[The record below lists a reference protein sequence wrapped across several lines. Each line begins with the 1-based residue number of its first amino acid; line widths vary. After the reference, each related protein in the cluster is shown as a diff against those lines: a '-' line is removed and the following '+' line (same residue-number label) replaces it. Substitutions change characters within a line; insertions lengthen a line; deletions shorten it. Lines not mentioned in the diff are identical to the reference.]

1 MTGNKIQSVNWH
13 ITGKCNYNCKFCY
26 VKNLNDEIRD
36 LEVAHNILHKLRYTK
51 TDQLDIQK
59 INFVG
64 GEPFL
69 HPHFYEL
76 LAMAHDMGF
85 VTSIVTNGSFIDRS
99 NIANIAEYTNWIGI
113 SVDSIDNQ
121 VEANLGR
128 GRGNHVTH
136 SREVAEMVH
145 DYGLKLKVNT
155 TVTKSTY
162 REDMHE
168 LIEHMNPH
176 RWKIFQ
182 MLHIEGQNDS
192 CITDLSI
199 TDQQFADFRKRHQ
212 DIRLQNN
219 VMPTFESN
227 DDMIGSY
234 LILDPE
240 GEVLSNSDGKYTS
253 YDLDEFL
260 LNPAVVVDSRK
271 YVERDGVYDW

>member
-26 VKNLNDEIRD
+26 VQNLNAEIKD
-36 LEVAHNILHKLRYTK
+36 IETAHQILHKLRYTK

-69 HPHFYEL
+69 HPNFYDL
-76 LAMAHDMGF
+76 LSMAYDMGF
-85 VTSIVTNGSFIDRS
+85 VTSIVTNGSFINKD
-99 NIANIAEYTNWIGI
+99 NIEKISRYTDWIGI

-121 VEANLGR
+121 VEAELGR
-128 GRGNHVTH
+128 GRGKHVTH
-136 SREVAEMVH
+136 ALEVADLVH
-145 DYGLKLKVNT
+145 DHGIKLKVNT
-155 TVTKSTY
+155 TVTRPTY
-162 REDMHE
+162 KEDMHN
-168 LIEHMNPH
+168 LIETMDPH

-192 CITDLSI
+192 CVSDLSI
-199 TDQQFADFRKRHQ
+199 TDQQFESFRIRHQ

-219 VMPTFESN
+219 IKPTFETN

-234 LILDPE
+234 LILDPA
-240 GEVLSNSDGKYTS
+240 GKVLSNGDGKYTPFE
-253 YDLDEFL
+253 LDQFL
-260 LNPAVVVDSRK
+260 LNPAVVVNSRK
-271 YVERDGVYDW
+271 YVGREGVYAW

>member
-26 VKNLNDEIRD
+26 VQNLNAEIKD
-36 LEVAHNILHKLRYTK
+36 LEVAHQILYKLRYTK

-69 HPHFYEL
+69 HPNFYEL
-76 LAMAHDMGF
+76 LSMAHDMGF
-85 VTSIVTNGSFIDRS
+85 VTSIVTNGSFINKKSIDKIS
-99 NIANIAEYTNWIGI
+99 SYTDWIGI

-121 VEANLGR
+121 VEAELGR

-136 SREVAEMVH
+136 SLEAADLVH
-145 DYGLKLKVNT
+145 DEGIKLKVNT
-155 TVTKSTY
+155 TVTRPTY
-162 REDMHE
+162 KEDMHNM
-168 LIEHMNPH
+168 IEAMDPH

-192 CITDLSI
+192 CVNDLAITDE
-199 TDQQFADFRKRHQ
+199 QFEYFRIQHQ
-212 DIRLQNN
+212 DVRLRNN
-219 VMPTFESN
+219 MKPTFESN

-234 LILDPE
+234 LILDPA
-240 GEVLSNSDGKYTS
+240 GKVLSNSDGKYTS
-253 YDLDEFL
+253 FELDEFL
-260 LNPAVVVDSRK
+260 LNPAVVVNSKK
-271 YVERDGVYDW
+271 YVKRGGIFAW